1 MNKIP
6 FSIRAMMKIL
16 ILKSR
21 GITDFKT
28 KIKIVDDEIRML
40 ANFIIA
46 GWLNTGYRNSKCFGI
61 QPSVEKELELE
72 FIFF

>member
-21 GITDFKT
+21 GITDYKT

-40 ANFIIA
+40 ANFIVA
-46 GWLNTGYRNSKCFGI
+46 GWLNTGYRNSK
-61 QPSVEKELELE
+61 
-72 FIFF
+72 